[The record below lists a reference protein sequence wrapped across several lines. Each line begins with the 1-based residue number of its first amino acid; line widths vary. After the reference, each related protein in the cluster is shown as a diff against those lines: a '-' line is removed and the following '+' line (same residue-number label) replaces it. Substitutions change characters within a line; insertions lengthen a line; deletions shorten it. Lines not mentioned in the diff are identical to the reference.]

1 MARKYRLRNLK
12 SVAAQTLEELSDLAK
27 DKDQSPAK
35 RAVALLTKAELVM
48 TLVNAQSGE
57 TRARIKCNLDDEK
70 PEAEKA
76 KVEKPVVKA
85 PETLEQ
91 RIARLKEG
99 A

>member
-1 MARKYRLRNLK
+1 
-12 SVAAQTLEELSDLAK
+12 
-27 DKDQSPAK
+27 
-35 RAVALLTKAELVM
+35 M